1 MYKKHLF
8 AALLIA
14 VAAAGCGKKG
24 SGIATYPVTGKVTYK
39 GKPVAGA
46 SISYASKNPDAPKA
60 GATTNSDGEF
70 SLSTY
75 VSPTEVLKGA
85 PAGDYQV
92 VIVKQVSPVKS
103 DEGKV
108 DLANATMEQRQEH
121 MRKQWAAQQQR
132 SPENKT
138 PPKPKSEIPEKYSTI
153 EKTDL
158 KATVVSGTNDPV
170 EFKLTDD

>member
-1 MYKKHLF
+1 MAF
-8 AALLIA
+8 
-14 VAAAGCGKKG
+14 AGCGQKR
-24 SGIATYPVTGKVTYK
+24 SGIVTYPVTGKVTYK
-39 GKPVAGA
+39 GDPVAGA

-85 PAGDYQV
+85 PPGDYQV
-92 VIVKQVSPVKS
+92 VIVKQISQVKS
-103 DEGKV
+103 DEANV

-138 PPKPKSEIPEKYSTI
+138 PPKPKSAIPEKYSTI

-158 KATVVSGTNDPV
+158 KATVVSGANDPV